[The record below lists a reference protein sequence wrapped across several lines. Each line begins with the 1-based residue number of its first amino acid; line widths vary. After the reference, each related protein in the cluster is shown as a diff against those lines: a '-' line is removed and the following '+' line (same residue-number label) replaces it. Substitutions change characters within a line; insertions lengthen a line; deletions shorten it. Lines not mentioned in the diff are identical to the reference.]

1 MALLLGVL
9 LVVLVVVEVGD
20 SLVDVSVVEMDG
32 KKDLWMET
40 VAVGY

>member
-1 MALLLGVL
+1 M
-9 LVVLVVVEVGD
+9 VVLMVIEVVD